1 MQRCA
6 SGVSPLFDSFFL
18 AGFECS
24 DHRLDNGRRLDL
36 LASTRH
42 DELVESDYARLRALD
57 MSACRDGV
65 SWVRVE
71 PQRGVFDFTSF
82 LPRLRAARQLDLVA
96 WDLMHFGYPD
106 HVDVFA
112 IDFPARFAD
121 YARALAHFMAEQ
133 ACCTTAPMF
142 SLINE
147 MSFYSWAA
155 GDMACMFPFALARGD
170 ELKVQLVLATIAGI
184 HAIREVFPAARF
196 LHAEPLIQVLRSPE
210 HVKTWRKVE
219 CDNRLQYEALDMLAG
234 RCWLRLGGDPSYL
247 DVVGLNYYPD
257 NQFMLDGTTVRR
269 GDPRYRPLS
278 ELLIEAWQH
287 YQRPMIISETGSEG
301 DERGAWLAY
310 VAEECLIALEHGC
323 ELHGVTLYP
332 ILDHPGWVDDRYCP
346 NGLWGYADHAGQ
358 RVVHEELAQ
367 QLLRYEPLL
376 RAARERA
383 LARRHVANTAHA
395 ESVHV

>member
-6 SGVSPLFDSFFL
+6 VGVGPLFDSFFL

-24 DHRLDNGRRLDL
+24 DHRLENGRRLDL

-42 DELVESDYARLRALD
+42 DELVEADYARVRGLG

-71 PQRGVFDFTSF
+71 PRPGVFDFTSF
-82 LPRLRAARQLDLVA
+82 VPRLRAARQLGAVA

-112 IDFPARFAD
+112 IDFPDRFAA
-121 YARALAHFMAEQ
+121 YARALARFVAEHE
-133 ACCTTAPMF
+133 CCPQTPMF

-155 GDMACMFPFALARGD
+155 GDVACMFPFALARGD

-184 HAIREVFPAARF
+184 EAIREIIPAARF
-196 LHAEPLIQVLRSPE
+196 LHAEPLIHVVRSPDQ
-210 HVKTWRKVE
+210 VKTWRKVE

-234 RCWLRLGGDPSYL
+234 RCWPRLGGDPSFL
-247 DVVGLNYYPD
+247 DILGVNYYPD

-269 GDPRYRPLS
+269 GDPGYRPLS
-278 ELLIEAWQH
+278 ELLIETWQR
-287 YQRPMIISETGSEG
+287 YGRPMIISETGSEG
-301 DERGAWLAY
+301 DQRAAWLAY
-310 VAEECLIALEHGC
+310 VAEECLIAIEHGC
-323 ELHGVTLYP
+323 ELHGATLYP

-346 NGLWGYADHAGQ
+346 NGLWGYADHSGQ
-358 RVVHEELAQ
+358 RAVHEPLVE
-367 QLLRYEPLL
+367 QLLHYAPLL
-376 RAARERA
+376 HAARERL
-383 LARRHVANTAHA
+383 LARRLLANAAPIENAHV
-395 ESVHV
+395 